1 MPRLALTKSDCTVT
15 SPPPEPADWPTP
27 GAQAGEWERGGGGLD
42 ADWGGGRADGKR
54 ERLSDAAQCLQA
66 LSLSLCCSHFEFALY
81 QASAPHM
88 VETPTLKE
96 PALDCLLTSF
106 SPYSLVH
113 SGGNR
118 TGRLKRFRSQLLM
131 IPSQEKGRLCP
142 ISHLHTDSKCTG
154 RNVPSLTRK
163 RGGKSVL
170 VCDSDSH
177 PTPHQNWMG
186 TCGSASVWNGHD
198 AFWLSI
204 NESLRAGENWRLH
217 LNVNISLR
225 GLRASN
231 ESIFDEGAFEHW
243 KFYLPLCVQ
252 GVSSLF

>member
-15 SPPPEPADWPTP
+15 SLAPEPADWPSP

-96 PALDCLLTSF
+96 PTLDCLLTNF
-106 SPYSLVH
+106 FPYSLVL

-118 TGRLKRFRSQLLM
+118 TGHLKRFRFRSLM
-131 IPSQEKGRLCP
+131 IASQEKGRLCP

-163 RGGKSVL
+163 GKKKKCLTVWQWFTPN
-170 VCDSDSH
+170 
-177 PTPHQNWMG
+177 PTPEL
-186 TCGSASVWNGHD
+186 NGDMWLCFSLKWSWRILAHD
-198 AFWLSI
+198 
-204 NESLRAGENWRLH
+204 
-217 LNVNISLR
+217 
-225 GLRASN
+225 
-231 ESIFDEGAFEHW
+231 
-243 KFYLPLCVQ
+243 
-252 GVSSLF
+252 